1 MKFKLKST
9 PAAYIKST
17 LLLFVMVNLVYPKK
31 MFTLKNN
38 SKPTM
43 PGIATNIITLQG
55 PIVLE

>member
-1 MKFKLKST
+1 MKFNLKST
-9 PAAYIKST
+9 PASFSKST

-43 PGIATNIITLQG
+43 PGIAPNIITLQG
-55 PIVLE
+55 PILLE